1 MVSWLRLLRRIWVYG
16 LPDLSENE
24 NIQRLKKIAAGLMSM
39 ATPITGMSALSLHL
53 TLVIGDLN
61 HSSYSIAFHTL

>member
-1 MVSWLRLLRRIWVYG
+1 MYG

-24 NIQRLKKIAAGLMSM
+24 NIQRLKKTAAGLMSM

-53 TLVIGDLN
+53 TLVT
-61 HSSYSIAFHTL
+61 TLAIP